1 VPAAAALEDLVQNRP
16 TTRLR
21 LSPAP
26 GWPGARLPAADQEE
40 TPRHGVSA
48 LQPVLPLEFCLPSG
62 LPAVP
67 PVPAP
72 VARHAPSG
80 VVPWAARLAQ
90 AVLEVVAGER
100 PVLQLMS
107 WVHPDIY
114 RRLER
119 RHHLSR
125 RSRDLRRPANR
136 QADAVRSVHVCHP
149 TEDVA
154 EIAVVTV
161 RADRCVALA
170 MRLERRK
177 GRWFCTELDWA

>member
-1 VPAAAALEDLVQNRP
+1 M
-16 TTRLR
+16 
-21 LSPAP
+21 
-26 GWPGARLPAADQEE
+26 
-40 TPRHGVSA
+40 
-48 LQPVLPLEFCLPSG
+48 LPLEFCLPNG

-67 PVPAP
+67 V
-72 VARHAPSG
+72 VSDLVVRHPHSS

-100 PVLQLMS
+100 PVLQLTA

-119 RHHLSR
+119 RHRLGAQGRESHRAAER
-125 RSRDLRRPANR
+125 R
-136 QADAVRSVHVCHP
+136 ADTVRSVHVCHP
-149 TEDVA
+149 CDEVA
-154 EIAVVTV
+154 EVSVVT
-161 RADRCVALA
+161 AGGGRCRALA